1 MHHRAVTVDDNRPA
15 ERSFGSGLC
24 SVNNHLHRRAYFRST
39 REPSFTY
46 TLLGYAPLVQLR
58 LYRAVRATVSN
69 ALVVS
74 YWHKAEV
81 FGMAAISSG
90 SRGTFTV
97 STRRPTYVL
106 LTRLT

>member
-81 FGMAAISSG
+81 FGPQRRNQADSPDAEQWA
-90 SRGTFTV
+90 T
-97 STRRPTYVL
+97 TRSLRA
-106 LTRLT
+106 